1 MGDERTG
8 WLDPVET
15 NPDHYREVFEN
26 ERVRV
31 LEYRDVPGTVTTPHD
46 HPDSV
51 MVTLSGFHRR
61 LVADGR
67 QRDVELVPGQALWVG
82 AQRHHGENTGDTA
95 THVLLIELKD
105 AAVHGLDDRP
115 APLGPVP
122 LGPATGAEG

>member
-1 MGDERTG
+1 MDEERTDR
-8 WLDPVET
+8 LDPVVT
-15 NPDHYREVFEN
+15 NPEHYRPVFEN

-51 MVTLSGFHRR
+51 MVTLSGFRRR

-67 QRDVELVPGQALWVG
+67 ERDVELAPGQALWLG

-105 AAVHGLDDRP
+105 GAARGVGE
-115 APLGPVP
+115 AAP
-122 LGPATGAEG
+122 LGPATGPEA